1 MKKGFTLIE
10 LLAVI
15 VILAIIALI
24 AVPIVLNIINDAK
37 KSSQEESIKMYAKA
51 IEDGVANYYL
61 KYPNKSNVNLETL
74 ENENLINYKGE
85 KIICET
91 TQIYNGKVFLADCSI
106 GNNKIDYE
114 YGKLEVEKPELNNG
128 LIPVIYDED
137 NWKVIDK
144 NDPNWYD
151 YSKQKWANAVTLLP
165 GVTKNVGDIV
175 KLDGTEASMI
185 LVWIPRYE
193 YKYTNLGNQFAGG
206 TKDLP
211 GKININFIPKETI
224 SSGSDEYKI
233 HSAFIFG
240 NKQLSGIW
248 IGKFEISHET
258 LSSNSTENNLGCSTT
273 NCANAERLR
282 TLPNVANLRYN
293 DVSNFWYG
301 IKSIENT
308 TSFELTNMDTH
319 MIKNNEWNAVAY
331 LSQSRYGKYGNPDYE
346 EANKEI
352 YSNKDAGYITGKSNG
367 TPSQATTNTQCQY
380 NDMTKLVEGKG
391 LCGPG
396 ASTTGN
402 IYGVY
407 DMSGG
412 SSEYMMGLYKE
423 NGKIYVGNGTVW
435 QSGFNGWLYHS
446 GNPIEKTNGVNL
458 PDRKYYN
465 LYTKEDEN
473 NYICDEENCNGQ
485 NFLETKNWYNNSFK
499 DLDCAH
505 SWVIRNKISTNSSGG
520 IFYYGAANGLYSDG
534 LIPSTRLIITSK
546 K

>member
-1 MKKGFTLIE
+1 MKKRGFTLIE

-15 VILAIIALI
+15 VILAIISLI
-24 AVPIVLNIINDAK
+24 AVPIVINIINDAK

-206 TKDLP
+206 TKDLS
-211 GKININFIPKETI
+211 GKINIKYILHLYLGI
-224 SSGSDEYKI
+224 S
-233 HSAFIFG
+233 
-240 NKQLSGIW
+240 
-248 IGKFEISHET
+248 
-258 LSSNSTENNLGCSTT
+258 
-273 NCANAERLR
+273 
-282 TLPNVANLRYN
+282 
-293 DVSNFWYG
+293 
-301 IKSIENT
+301 
-308 TSFELTNMDTH
+308 
-319 MIKNNEWNAVAY
+319 
-331 LSQSRYGKYGNPDYE
+331 
-346 EANKEI
+346 
-352 YSNKDAGYITGKSNG
+352 
-367 TPSQATTNTQCQY
+367 
-380 NDMTKLVEGKG
+380 
-391 LCGPG
+391 
-396 ASTTGN
+396 
-402 IYGVY
+402 
-407 DMSGG
+407 
-412 SSEYMMGLYKE
+412 
-423 NGKIYVGNGTVW
+423 
-435 QSGFNGWLYHS
+435 
-446 GNPIEKTNGVNL
+446 
-458 PDRKYYN
+458 
-465 LYTKEDEN
+465 
-473 NYICDEENCNGQ
+473 
-485 NFLETKNWYNNSFK
+485 NFLE
-499 DLDCAH
+499 
-505 SWVIRNKISTNSSGG
+505 
-520 IFYYGAANGLYSDG
+520 YG
-534 LIPSTRLIITSK
+534 
-546 K
+546 